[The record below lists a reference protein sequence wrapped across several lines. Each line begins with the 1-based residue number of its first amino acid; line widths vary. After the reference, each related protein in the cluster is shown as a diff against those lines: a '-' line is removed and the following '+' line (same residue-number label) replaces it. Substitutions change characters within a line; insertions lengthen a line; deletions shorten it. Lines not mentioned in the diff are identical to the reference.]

1 MGNGIG
7 GRIVGGQDA
16 DEGEYP
22 WQVSWRRV
30 EGDGA
35 YHSCGG
41 SVLNEDFVLTAGPQS
56 KYNRE
61 FLSPISNGFSFLG
74 SKGGMG
80 KFSSILLKRQG
91 RTKWR
96 NCRLSTKTPDYQLGW
111 AIWAASRLL
120 DTLKLNFCFMQ

>member
-1 MGNGIG
+1 MVIGNFDFDIPLPPMGNGIG

-16 DEGEYP
+16 DDGEYP

-56 KYNRE
+56 KYNRK
-61 FLSPISNGFSFLG
+61 FLSQIFIFG
-74 SKGGMG
+74 
-80 KFSSILLKRQG
+80 Q
-91 RTKWR
+91 
-96 NCRLSTKTPDYQLGW
+96 
-111 AIWAASRLL
+111 SR
-120 DTLKLNFCFMQ
+120 M

>member
-1 MGNGIG
+1 M
-7 GRIVGGQDA
+7 GGQDA

-74 SKGGMG
+74 SKA
-80 KFSSILLKRQG
+80 FSQFGHYFCSNLYG
-91 RTKWR
+91 RAPRGPRGVKK
-96 NCRLSTKTPDYQLGW
+96 SVFFHK
-111 AIWAASRLL
+111 
-120 DTLKLNFCFMQ
+120 

>member
-7 GRIVGGQDA
+7 GRIVGGRDA

-74 SKGGMG
+74 SKAHSRFGHY
-80 KFSSILLKRQG
+80 FCSNLYG
-91 RTKWR
+91 RAPRGPRGVKK
-96 NCRLSTKTPDYQLGW
+96 S
-111 AIWAASRLL
+111 
-120 DTLKLNFCFMQ
+120 NFFYK

>member
-41 SVLNEDFVLTAGPQS
+41 SVLNEDFVLTAGHCCAGISGGQIAAGINDRLEILQ
-56 KYNRE
+56 YT
-61 FLSPISNGFSFLG
+61 FLINWSMYD
-74 SKGGMG
+74 K
-80 KFSSILLKRQG
+80 KR
-91 RTKWR
+91 
-96 NCRLSTKTPDYQLGW
+96 
-111 AIWAASRLL
+111 
-120 DTLKLNFCFMQ
+120 

>member
-61 FLSPISNGFSFLG
+61 FLSPISNVFSFLN

-80 KFSSILLKRQG
+80 KFSSILLKYPTSEAR
-91 RTKWR
+91 K
-96 NCRLSTKTPDYQLGW
+96 NKVEE
-111 AIWAASRLL
+111 
-120 DTLKLNFCFMQ
+120 LKLQTTNLVGLFGLPAGCWIP